1 MKTRLMKIFK
11 TLLGAFGRR
20 HWWPGDTVLEVIVGA
35 VLTQNTSW
43 KNVEK
48 AIANLKSA
56 HAMELQTLYE
66 MKRERLAELIKPSG
80 FYNVKSVRLKNIIT
94 FIHNHHPPGLGNLG
108 LLDTADLRKALL
120 AVNGIG
126 KETAD
131 SIVLYA
137 FNKPVFVVDAY
148 TRRFVRNHGLYS
160 GDDNYDAVQAFF
172 TRHLPPDTYL
182 FNEYH
187 ALIVRLC
194 QDYCR
199 KARLCEKC
207 PLKGDI
213 R

>member
-1 MKTRLMKIFK
+1 
-11 TLLGAFGRR
+11 
-20 HWWPGDTVLEVIVGA
+20 V
-35 VLTQNTSW
+35 
-43 KNVEK
+43 
-48 AIANLKSA
+48 NLKSA
-56 HAMELQTLYE
+56 DAMDLQTLHE
-66 MKRERLAELIKPSG
+66 MKIERLAELIKPSG

-94 FIHNHHPPGLGNLG
+94 FIHDRHSSGLDNLR
-108 LLDTADLRKALL
+108 LLDPVALRNTLL
-120 AVNGIG
+120 SVNGIG

-137 FNKPVFVVDAY
+137 FSKPVFVVDAY

-160 GDDNYDAVQAFF
+160 GDDNYDAVQVFF
-172 TRHLPPDTYL
+172 TRHLPSDTYL

-199 KARLCEKC
+199 KTPVCEKC